1 MLADR
6 ILGVQRSP
14 FYSIIDLAMKR
25 GDCIYLQ
32 LGEPDFATPPHI
44 LAAAKKAMDEGN
56 THYGPDRGRLELRN
70 LIVEKMKK
78 EYGLDYR
85 AEDEILVTAGG
96 QAGLHIA
103 VMALTNP
110 GDEVIILVPYYPPYL
125 ANATLAG
132 AKVVLVTL
140 KSENGFIPDPAEIE
154 KAVTPKTKALLL
166 LSPNNPTG
174 AVYPADVKEKI
185 VRLARERKFF
195 IIADEVY
202 ESFVYGGVKHTTALS
217 FPGAKEWVVQVNSF
231 SKTYAM
237 AGLRVGYVAATSD
250 KLLQMLKYHHTVN
263 ISANVPCQLACAA
276 AMQGA
281 QDCVEEMRQAYE
293 KRRDLL
299 LGMINDMPGIH
310 CRKPDGA
317 FYALADIREY
327 GMSSLEFVE
336 YLVKEAGVVLT
347 NGSGLGV
354 EGFVRIS
361 YCADPKLIE
370 EAMVRMK
377 KAVVKLRNEKK
388 K

>member
-25 GDCIYLQ
+25 GNCIYLQ

-56 THYGPDRGRLELRN
+56 THYGPDRGRPELRE
-70 LIVEKMKK
+70 LIVAKMKR
-78 EYGLDYR
+78 EYGVDYR

-110 GDEVIILVPYYPPYL
+110 GDEIIMLVPYYPPYL

-132 AKVVLVTL
+132 AKPVFVTL

-154 KAVTPKTKALLL
+154 KAVTPKTKALILL
-166 LSPNNPTG
+166 TPNNPTG
-174 AVYPADVKEKI
+174 AVYPAEVTERI

-195 IIADEVY
+195 VIADEVY
-202 ESFVYGGVKHTTALS
+202 EAFVYGGVKHTTALS

-276 AMQGA
+276 AMKGPQN
-281 QDCVEEMRQAYE
+281 CVEEMRQAYE

-299 LGMINDMPGIH
+299 MGMLNDMPGVY
-310 CRKPDGA
+310 CRKPEGA
-317 FYALADIREY
+317 FYALTDIREL

-347 NGSGLGV
+347 NGSGLGI

-377 KAVVKLRNEKK
+377 KALIKLQNEKK

>member
-25 GDCIYLQ
+25 GNCIYLQ

-44 LAAAKKAMDEGN
+44 LAAAKKAMDEGH
-56 THYGPDRGRLELRN
+56 THYGPDRGSPELRQ
-70 LIVEKMKK
+70 LIAQKMKR
-78 EYGLDYR
+78 EYGVDYR
-85 AEDEILVTAGG
+85 WEDEILVTAGG

-110 GDEVIILVPYYPPYL
+110 GDEVILLVPYYPPYL

-132 AKVVLVTL
+132 AKPVFVTL
-140 KSENGFIPDPAEIE
+140 RSENGFIPDPKEIE
-154 KAVTPKTKALLL
+154 KAVTSKTKAIIL

-174 AVYPADVKEKI
+174 AVYPADVKERI
-185 VRLARERKFF
+185 VRLAQERKFF
-195 IIADEVY
+195 VIADEVY
-202 ESFVYGGVKHTTALS
+202 ESFVYGGVKHVSALS

-237 AGLRVGYVAATSD
+237 AGLRIGYLAAPAD

-276 AMQGA
+276 AMKGPQT
-281 QDCVEEMRQAYE
+281 CVEEMRQAYE

-299 LGMINDMPGIH
+299 IGMLNDMPGVH
-310 CRKPDGA
+310 CRMPEGA
-317 FYALADIREY
+317 FYALTDIREL
-327 GMSSLEFVE
+327 GMFSLDLVQ
-336 YLVKEAGVVLT
+336 YLVQEAGVVLT
-347 NGSGLGV
+347 NGSGLGI

-377 KAVVKLRNEKK
+377 KALIKLQNEKK